1 MKIKKYRPS
10 KGFVW
15 ALLLIIFI
23 AWLVYKCVPLTE
35 KDQDALIH
43 SNMERE
49 RIRLAEEFDSYTQED
64 FARLPKFDSRKYFLI
79 KRSGR
84 FWLIPREYQ
93 GDSGFKIRWP
103 TDVNKLLAKDWKNDF
118 DRDYAFNV
126 FMYSPQYYN
135 RTTDYWGRKIY
146 NNTSCQPK
154 PYVGKFKWNSVLIR
168 IYDSYHRNI
177 KDEQYLDVCLTALKI
192 LNEEIMEIHYVN

>member
-1 MKIKKYRPS
+1 MKIKNYTPT
-10 KGFVW
+10 KGFIW
-15 ALLLIIFI
+15 IFLLIIFI

-84 FWLIPREYQ
+84 FWLIPREYYGANGFTIRVIDIDKLIGKKWE
-93 GDSGFKIRWP
+93 GDIVVEGGFR
-103 TDVNKLLAKDWKNDF
+103 
-118 DRDYAFNV
+118 V

-135 RTTDYWGRKIY
+135 RKADFLSSDVACKSNTFRKLFTWNGVIINIDANTYPKKITD
-146 NNTSCQPK
+146 N
-154 PYVGKFKWNSVLIR
+154 
-168 IYDSYHRNI
+168 
-177 KDEQYLDVCLTALKI
+177 QYLDICLTTLKI
-192 LNEEIMEIHYVN
+192 LNEQVKEIHFVN

>member
-1 MKIKKYRPS
+1 MKIKNYTPT

-84 FWLIPREYQ
+84 FWLIPREYYGANGFTIRVIDIDKLIGKKWE
-93 GDSGFKIRWP
+93 GDIVVEGGFR
-103 TDVNKLLAKDWKNDF
+103 
-118 DRDYAFNV
+118 V

-135 RTTDYWGRKIY
+135 RKADFLSSDVACKSNTFRKLFTWNEVIINIDANTYPKKITD
-146 NNTSCQPK
+146 N
-154 PYVGKFKWNSVLIR
+154 
-168 IYDSYHRNI
+168 
-177 KDEQYLDVCLTALKI
+177 QYLDICLTTLKI
-192 LNEEIMEIHYVN
+192 LNEQVKEIHYVN

>member
-1 MKIKKYRPS
+1 MKIKNYTPT
-10 KGFVW
+10 KGFIW
-15 ALLLIIFI
+15 ILLLIIFI

-79 KRSGR
+79 KRNGR
-84 FWLIPREYQ
+84 FWLIPREYY
-93 GDSGFKIRWP
+93 GANGFTIRVI
-103 TDVNKLLAKDWKNDF
+103 DIDKLIGKKWEGNIVVEGGF
-118 DRDYAFNV
+118 RV

-135 RTTDYWGRKIY
+135 RKADFLSSDVACKSNTFRKLFTWNGVIINIDANTYPKKITD
-146 NNTSCQPK
+146 N
-154 PYVGKFKWNSVLIR
+154 
-168 IYDSYHRNI
+168 
-177 KDEQYLDVCLTALKI
+177 QYLDICLTALKI
-192 LNEEIMEIHYVN
+192 LNEEVKEIHFVN

>member
-1 MKIKKYRPS
+1 MKIKNYTPT
-10 KGFVW
+10 KGFIW
-15 ALLLIIFI
+15 ILLLIIFI

-103 TDVNKLLAKDWKNDF
+103 TDVNKLLAKNGKMILIGIMHL
-118 DRDYAFNV
+118 
-126 FMYSPQYYN
+126 MYLCIHLNIIIVRQII
-135 RTTDYWGRKIY
+135 G
-146 NNTSCQPK
+146 
-154 PYVGKFKWNSVLIR
+154 GEKFI
-168 IYDSYHRNI
+168 
-177 KDEQYLDVCLTALKI
+177 
-192 LNEEIMEIHYVN
+192 IMHPVNQNLM

>member
-23 AWLVYKCVPLTE
+23 AWLVYKYVPLTE

-84 FWLIPREYQ
+84 FWLIPREYYGANGFTIRVIDIDKLIGKKWE
-93 GDSGFKIRWP
+93 GDIVVEGGFR
-103 TDVNKLLAKDWKNDF
+103 
-118 DRDYAFNV
+118 V

-135 RTTDYWGRKIY
+135 RKADFLSSDVACKSITFRKLFTWNGVIINIDANTYPKKITD
-146 NNTSCQPK
+146 N
-154 PYVGKFKWNSVLIR
+154 
-168 IYDSYHRNI
+168 
-177 KDEQYLDVCLTALKI
+177 QYLDICLTTLKI
-192 LNEEIMEIHYVN
+192 LNEQVKEIHYVN

>member
-1 MKIKKYRPS
+1 MKIKNYTPT
-10 KGFVW
+10 KGFIW
-15 ALLLIIFI
+15 ILLLIIFI

-84 FWLIPREYQ
+84 FWLISRKYYGANGFTIRVIDIDKLIGKKWE
-93 GDSGFKIRWP
+93 GDIVVEGGFR
-103 TDVNKLLAKDWKNDF
+103 
-118 DRDYAFNV
+118 V

-135 RTTDYWGRKIY
+135 RKADFLSSDVACKSNTFRKLFTWNGVIINIDANTYPKKITD
-146 NNTSCQPK
+146 N
-154 PYVGKFKWNSVLIR
+154 
-168 IYDSYHRNI
+168 
-177 KDEQYLDVCLTALKI
+177 QYLDICLTALKI
-192 LNEEIMEIHYVN
+192 LNEEVKEIHFVN

>member
-1 MKIKKYRPS
+1 M
-10 KGFVW
+10 
-15 ALLLIIFI
+15 LLVFFI

-79 KRSGR
+79 KRNGR
-84 FWLIPREYQ
+84 FWLIPREYYGANGFTIRVIDKLIGKKWE
-93 GDSGFKIRWP
+93 GDIVVEGGFR
-103 TDVNKLLAKDWKNDF
+103 
-118 DRDYAFNV
+118 V

-135 RTTDYWGRKIY
+135 RKADFLSSDVACKSNTFRKLFTWNGVIINIDANTYPKKITD
-146 NNTSCQPK
+146 N
-154 PYVGKFKWNSVLIR
+154 
-168 IYDSYHRNI
+168 
-177 KDEQYLDVCLTALKI
+177 QYLDICLTALKI
-192 LNEEIMEIHYVN
+192 LNEEVKEIHYVN

>member
-1 MKIKKYRPS
+1 MKIKNYTPT
-10 KGFVW
+10 KGFIWTV
-15 ALLLIIFI
+15 LLIIFI

-49 RIRLAEEFDSYTQED
+49 RIRLAEEFDFYTQED

-84 FWLIPREYQ
+84 FWLIPREYYGANGFTIRVIDIDKLIGKKWE
-93 GDSGFKIRWP
+93 GDIAVEGGFR
-103 TDVNKLLAKDWKNDF
+103 
-118 DRDYAFNV
+118 V

-135 RTTDYWGRKIY
+135 RKADFLSSDVACKSNTFRKLFTWNGVIINIDANTYPKKITD
-146 NNTSCQPK
+146 N
-154 PYVGKFKWNSVLIR
+154 
-168 IYDSYHRNI
+168 
-177 KDEQYLDVCLTALKI
+177 QYLDICLTALKI
-192 LNEEIMEIHYVN
+192 LNEEVKELHFVN

>member
-1 MKIKKYRPS
+1 MKIKNYTPT

-84 FWLIPREYQ
+84 FWLIPREYYGANGFTIRVIDIDKLIGKKWE
-93 GDSGFKIRWP
+93 GDIVVEGGFR
-103 TDVNKLLAKDWKNDF
+103 
-118 DRDYAFNV
+118 V

-135 RTTDYWGRKIY
+135 RKADFLSSDVACKSNTFRKLFTWNGVIINIDANTYAKKITD
-146 NNTSCQPK
+146 N
-154 PYVGKFKWNSVLIR
+154 
-168 IYDSYHRNI
+168 
-177 KDEQYLDVCLTALKI
+177 QYLDICLTTLKI
-192 LNEEIMEIHYVN
+192 LNEQVKEIHYVN

>member
-1 MKIKKYRPS
+1 MKIKNYTPT
-10 KGFVW
+10 KGFIW
-15 ALLLIIFI
+15 ILLLIIFI

-79 KRSGR
+79 KRNGR
-84 FWLIPREYQ
+84 FWLIPREYYGANGFTIRVIDIDKLIGKKWE
-93 GDSGFKIRWP
+93 GDIVVEGGFR
-103 TDVNKLLAKDWKNDF
+103 
-118 DRDYAFNV
+118 V

-135 RTTDYWGRKIY
+135 RKADFLSSDVACKSNTFRKLFTWNGVII
-146 NNTSCQPK
+146 NIDANTYPK
-154 PYVGKFKWNSVLIR
+154 KLQI
-168 IYDSYHRNI
+168 INI
-177 KDEQYLDVCLTALKI
+177 
-192 LNEEIMEIHYVN
+192 

>member
-1 MKIKKYRPS
+1 MKIKNYTPT
-10 KGFVW
+10 KGFIW
-15 ALLLIIFI
+15 TLLLIIFI

-84 FWLIPREYQ
+84 FWLIPREYYGANGFTIRVIDIDKLIGKKWE
-93 GDSGFKIRWP
+93 GDIVVEGGFR
-103 TDVNKLLAKDWKNDF
+103 
-118 DRDYAFNV
+118 V

-135 RTTDYWGRKIY
+135 RKADFLSSDVACKSNTFRKLFTWNGVIINIDANTYPKKITD
-146 NNTSCQPK
+146 N
-154 PYVGKFKWNSVLIR
+154 
-168 IYDSYHRNI
+168 
-177 KDEQYLDVCLTALKI
+177 QYLDICLTALKI
-192 LNEEIMEIHYVN
+192 LNEEVKEIHFVN

>member
-1 MKIKKYRPS
+1 MKIKNYTPT

-84 FWLIPREYQ
+84 FWLIPREYYGANGFTIRVIDIDKLIGKKWE
-93 GDSGFKIRWP
+93 GDIVVEGGFR
-103 TDVNKLLAKDWKNDF
+103 
-118 DRDYAFNV
+118 V

-135 RTTDYWGRKIY
+135 RKADFLSSDVACKSNTFRKLFTWNGVIINIDANTYPKKITD
-146 NNTSCQPK
+146 N
-154 PYVGKFKWNSVLIR
+154 
-168 IYDSYHRNI
+168 
-177 KDEQYLDVCLTALKI
+177 QYLDICLTTLKV
-192 LNEEIMEIHYVN
+192 LNEQVKEIHYVN

>member
-1 MKIKKYRPS
+1 MKIKNYTPT
-10 KGFVW
+10 KGFIW
-15 ALLLIIFI
+15 ILLLIIFI

-79 KRSGR
+79 KRNGR
-84 FWLIPREYQ
+84 FWLIPREYYGANGFTISVIDIDKLIGKKWE
-93 GDSGFKIRWP
+93 GDIVVEGGFR
-103 TDVNKLLAKDWKNDF
+103 
-118 DRDYAFNV
+118 V

-135 RTTDYWGRKIY
+135 RKADFLSSDVACKSNTFRKLFTWNGVIINIDANTYPKKITD
-146 NNTSCQPK
+146 N
-154 PYVGKFKWNSVLIR
+154 
-168 IYDSYHRNI
+168 
-177 KDEQYLDVCLTALKI
+177 QYLDICLTALKI
-192 LNEEIMEIHYVN
+192 LNEEVKEIHFVN

>member
-1 MKIKKYRPS
+1 MKIKNYTPT
-10 KGFVW
+10 KGFIW
-15 ALLLIIFI
+15 ILLLIIFI

-79 KRSGR
+79 KRNGR
-84 FWLIPREYQ
+84 FWLIPREYYGANGFTIRVIDIDKLIGKKWE
-93 GDSGFKIRWP
+93 GDIVGEGGFR
-103 TDVNKLLAKDWKNDF
+103 
-118 DRDYAFNV
+118 V

-135 RTTDYWGRKIY
+135 RKADFLSSDVECKSNTFRKLFTWNGVIINIDANTYPKKITD
-146 NNTSCQPK
+146 N
-154 PYVGKFKWNSVLIR
+154 
-168 IYDSYHRNI
+168 
-177 KDEQYLDVCLTALKI
+177 QYLDICLTALKI
-192 LNEEIMEIHYVN
+192 LNEEVKEIHFVN

>member
-1 MKIKKYRPS
+1 MMKIKKYRPS

-79 KRSGR
+79 KRNGR
-84 FWLIPREYQ
+84 FWLIPREYYGANGFTIRVIDIDKLIGKKWE
-93 GDSGFKIRWP
+93 GDIVVEGGFR
-103 TDVNKLLAKDWKNDF
+103 
-118 DRDYAFNV
+118 V

-135 RTTDYWGRKIY
+135 RKADFLSSDVACKSNTFRKLFTWNGVIINIDANTYPKKITD
-146 NNTSCQPK
+146 N
-154 PYVGKFKWNSVLIR
+154 
-168 IYDSYHRNI
+168 
-177 KDEQYLDVCLTALKI
+177 QYLDICLTTLKI
-192 LNEEIMEIHYVN
+192 LNEEVKEIHYVN

>member
-1 MKIKKYRPS
+1 MKIKNYTPT
-10 KGFVW
+10 KGFIW
-15 ALLLIIFI
+15 IFLLIIFI

-79 KRSGR
+79 KRNGR
-84 FWLIPREYQ
+84 FWLIPREYYGANGFTIRVIDIDKLIGKKWE
-93 GDSGFKIRWP
+93 GDIVVEGGFRI
-103 TDVNKLLAKDWKNDF
+103 
-118 DRDYAFNV
+118 

-135 RTTDYWGRKIY
+135 RKADFLSSDVACKSNTFRKLFTWNGVIINIDANTYPKQITD
-146 NNTSCQPK
+146 N
-154 PYVGKFKWNSVLIR
+154 
-168 IYDSYHRNI
+168 
-177 KDEQYLDVCLTALKI
+177 QYLDICLTALKI
-192 LNEEIMEIHYVN
+192 LNEEVKEIHFVN

>member
-1 MKIKKYRPS
+1 MKIKNYTPT

-15 ALLLIIFI
+15 ALFLIIFI

-84 FWLIPREYQ
+84 FWLIPREYYGANGFTIRVIDIDKLIGKKWE
-93 GDSGFKIRWP
+93 GDIVVEGGFR
-103 TDVNKLLAKDWKNDF
+103 
-118 DRDYAFNV
+118 V

-135 RTTDYWGRKIY
+135 RKADFLSSDVACKSNTFRKLFTWNGVIINIDANTYPKKITD
-146 NNTSCQPK
+146 N
-154 PYVGKFKWNSVLIR
+154 
-168 IYDSYHRNI
+168 
-177 KDEQYLDVCLTALKI
+177 QYLDICLTTLKI
-192 LNEEIMEIHYVN
+192 LNEQVKEIHYVN

>member
-1 MKIKKYRPS
+1 MKIKNYTPT

-84 FWLIPREYQ
+84 FWLIPREYYGANGFTIRVIDIDKLIGKKWE
-93 GDSGFKIRWP
+93 GDIVVEGGFR
-103 TDVNKLLAKDWKNDF
+103 
-118 DRDYAFNV
+118 V

-135 RTTDYWGRKIY
+135 RKADFLSSDVACKSNTFRKLFTWNGVIINIDANTYPKKITD
-146 NNTSCQPK
+146 N
-154 PYVGKFKWNSVLIR
+154 
-168 IYDSYHRNI
+168 
-177 KDEQYLDVCLTALKI
+177 QYLDICLTTLKI
-192 LNEEIMEIHYVN
+192 LNEQVKEIHYVN

>member
-1 MKIKKYRPS
+1 MKIKNYTPT

-79 KRSGR
+79 KRSGH
-84 FWLIPREYQ
+84 FWLIPREYYGANGFTIRVIDIDKLIGKKWE
-93 GDSGFKIRWP
+93 GDIVVEGGFR
-103 TDVNKLLAKDWKNDF
+103 
-118 DRDYAFNV
+118 V

-135 RTTDYWGRKIY
+135 RKADFLSSDVACKSNTFRKLFTWNGVIINIDANTYPKKITD
-146 NNTSCQPK
+146 N
-154 PYVGKFKWNSVLIR
+154 
-168 IYDSYHRNI
+168 
-177 KDEQYLDVCLTALKI
+177 QYLDICLTTLKI
-192 LNEEIMEIHYVN
+192 LNEQVKEIHYVN

>member
-1 MKIKKYRPS
+1 MKIKDYTPT
-10 KGFVW
+10 KGFIW
-15 ALLLIIFI
+15 TLLLIIFI

-84 FWLIPREYQ
+84 FWLIPREYYGANGFTIRVIDIDKLIGKKWE
-93 GDSGFKIRWP
+93 GDIVVEGGFR
-103 TDVNKLLAKDWKNDF
+103 
-118 DRDYAFNV
+118 V

-135 RTTDYWGRKIY
+135 RKADFLSSDVACKSNTFRKLFTWNGVIINIDANTYPKKITD
-146 NNTSCQPK
+146 N
-154 PYVGKFKWNSVLIR
+154 
-168 IYDSYHRNI
+168 
-177 KDEQYLDVCLTALKI
+177 QYLDICLTALKI
-192 LNEEIMEIHYVN
+192 LNEEVKEIHFVN

>member
-1 MKIKKYRPS
+1 MKIKNYTPT
-10 KGFVW
+10 KGFIW
-15 ALLLIIFI
+15 ILLLIIFI

-79 KRSGR
+79 KRNGR
-84 FWLIPREYQ
+84 FWLIPREYYGANGFTIRVIDIDKLIGKKWE
-93 GDSGFKIRWP
+93 GDIVVEGGFR
-103 TDVNKLLAKDWKNDF
+103 
-118 DRDYAFNV
+118 V

-135 RTTDYWGRKIY
+135 RKADFLSSDVACKSNTFRKLFTWNGVIINIDANTYPKKITD
-146 NNTSCQPK
+146 N
-154 PYVGKFKWNSVLIR
+154 
-168 IYDSYHRNI
+168 
-177 KDEQYLDVCLTALKI
+177 QYLDICLTALKI
-192 LNEEIMEIHYVN
+192 LNEEVKEIHFVN

>member
-1 MKIKKYRPS
+1 MKIKNYTPT
-10 KGFVW
+10 KGFIW
-15 ALLLIIFI
+15 TLLLIIFI

-49 RIRLAEEFDSYTQED
+49 RIRLPEEFDSYTQED

-84 FWLIPREYQ
+84 FWLIPREYYGANGFTIRVIDIDKLIGKKWE
-93 GDSGFKIRWP
+93 GDIVVEGGFR
-103 TDVNKLLAKDWKNDF
+103 
-118 DRDYAFNV
+118 V

-135 RTTDYWGRKIY
+135 RKADFLSSDVACKSNTFRKLFTWNGVIINIDANTYPKKITD
-146 NNTSCQPK
+146 N
-154 PYVGKFKWNSVLIR
+154 
-168 IYDSYHRNI
+168 
-177 KDEQYLDVCLTALKI
+177 QYLDICLTALKI
-192 LNEEIMEIHYVN
+192 LNEEVKEIHFVN

>member
-1 MKIKKYRPS
+1 MKIKNYTPT
-10 KGFVW
+10 KGFIW
-15 ALLLIIFI
+15 IFLLIIFI

-79 KRSGR
+79 KRNGR
-84 FWLIPREYQ
+84 FWLIPREYYGANGFTIRVIDIDKLIGKKWE
-93 GDSGFKIRWP
+93 GDIVVEGGFRI
-103 TDVNKLLAKDWKNDF
+103 
-118 DRDYAFNV
+118 

-135 RTTDYWGRKIY
+135 RKADFLSSDVACKSNTFRKLFTWNGVIINIDANTYPKKITD
-146 NNTSCQPK
+146 N
-154 PYVGKFKWNSVLIR
+154 
-168 IYDSYHRNI
+168 
-177 KDEQYLDVCLTALKI
+177 QYLDICLTALKI
-192 LNEEIMEIHYVN
+192 LNEEVKEIHFVN

>member
-79 KRSGR
+79 KRNGR
-84 FWLIPREYQ
+84 FWLIPREYYGANGFTIRVIDIDKLIGKKWE
-93 GDSGFKIRWP
+93 GDIVVEGGFR
-103 TDVNKLLAKDWKNDF
+103 
-118 DRDYAFNV
+118 V

-135 RTTDYWGRKIY
+135 RKADFLSSDVACKSNTFRKLFTWNGVIINIDANTYPKKITD
-146 NNTSCQPK
+146 N
-154 PYVGKFKWNSVLIR
+154 
-168 IYDSYHRNI
+168 
-177 KDEQYLDVCLTALKI
+177 QYLDICLTTLKI
-192 LNEEIMEIHYVN
+192 LNEEVKEIHYVN